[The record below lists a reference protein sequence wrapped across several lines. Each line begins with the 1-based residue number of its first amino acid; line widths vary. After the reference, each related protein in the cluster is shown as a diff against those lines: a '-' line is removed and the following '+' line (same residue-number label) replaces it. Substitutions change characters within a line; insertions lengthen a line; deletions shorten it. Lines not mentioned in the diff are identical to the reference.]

1 MRATSIISII
11 RMRVKKA
18 GERTLPK
25 QGTMIGGWFG
35 H

>member
-1 MRATSIISII
+1 MRAISIISII

-18 GERTLPK
+18 SEKTLPK
-25 QGTMIGGWFG
+25 QGTMTGGWFG